1 MKPGYHWWNDMKSV
15 SFALYSAKL
24 GHWRSIRFT
33 AKSKQDVELV
43 LDQINSE
50 HPIEDRLI
58 NSEDSLFFS
67 VFEQS
72 EIRTRINYAKV
83 KY

>member
-1 MKPGYHWWNDMKSV
+1 MKHV

-24 GHWRSIRFT
+24 GHWQSIRFS
-33 AKSKQDVELV
+33 AESKQDVENV
-43 LDQINSE
+43 LEQINVE

-58 NSEDSLFFS
+58 NSGDSLFFS

-72 EIRTRINYAKV
+72 EIRTRINYSKV
-83 KY
+83 KYL